1 VNKHKDK
8 IQKRSDFVKQFIN
21 NHKGLTTDAV
31 KKVSERLFL
40 SEKTIW
46 NDYKSDDA

>member
-1 VNKHKDK
+1 M
-8 IQKRSDFVKQFIN
+8 KQFIN
-21 NHKGLTTDAV
+21 NHSGPTTEAV

-46 NDYKSDDA
+46 NDFKNDCKD